1 MINYTEKGISLHDA
15 ILLAGYTLLNIDG
28 VFVAEDSLGNQS
40 LAIDSTV
47 QAIIDA
53 YDELPDSKAIKKLE
67 LKNEGLSRIQLL
79 FPPISGFDELAL
91 VREQWLSMASAARSP
106 TVNFQKMI
114 DIYSAGLS
122 GISAINALT
131 TVTNVQN
138 YDVVNTPAWP

>member
-1 MINYTEKGISLHDA
+1 MAITYIEKGIGLHKA
-15 ILLAGYTLLNIDG
+15 INDAGYSMHKLDN
-28 VFVAEDSLGNQS
+28 VFISDNDIA
-40 LAIDSTV
+40 V

-53 YDELPDSKAIKKLE
+53 YDELPDAKAIKKLE

-79 FPPISGFDELAL
+79 FPSISDFDELAL

-131 TVTNVQN
+131 TVTDVKN